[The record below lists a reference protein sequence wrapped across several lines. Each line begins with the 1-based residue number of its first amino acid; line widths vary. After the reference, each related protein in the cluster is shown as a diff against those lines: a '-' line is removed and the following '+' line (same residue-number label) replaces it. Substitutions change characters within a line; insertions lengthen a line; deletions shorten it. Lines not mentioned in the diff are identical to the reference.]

1 MPEASYL
8 RRRGLLA
15 FSLGDR
21 KPKQHG
27 SGSGKAPMA
36 DGGQMVTHMSQ
47 EESHLKQE
55 ARELGGARVRFL

>member
-1 MPEASYL
+1 
-8 RRRGLLA
+8 
-15 FSLGDR
+15 
-21 KPKQHG
+21 
-27 SGSGKAPMA
+27 MA